1 MKMYFVGC
9 DDAERAHKLHVPDD
23 ITQGAMISANWL
35 KGRKGRINIKDC
47 PWIMDS
53 GAFSQ
58 VTSPKNMGDFEM
70 TPKQYVELAKRFE
83 DNGNLLCIVSQD
95 YMCEPSVIE
104 LLKEMG
110 FRKPG
115 INWVRKH
122 QQMTV
127 ERYIEVRDEAIKQG
141 LKAPVMPVLQGW
153 EVEDYVDHY
162 LLYRRMLSE
171 VSAER
176 TSYGRT
182 GIPRNNM
189 WHHPFHH
196 PSALGTPLLPEGQ
209 WVGIG
214 STCKRNTN
222 PEVVAQILDALEEQT
237 RSRWTRQPRGI
248 VTTMKVHLFGFKTT
262 GLKQSNIKDRIYSAD
277 SFAYDFADRYGGAPR
292 DRVSRAASAVR
303 YGQKIIHNNVQMDI
317 NLN

>member
-1 MKMYFVGC
+1 MKEYFTGT
-9 DDAERAHKLHVPDD
+9 DRMNEAHKFSYTERMPDGTD
-23 ITQGAMISANWL
+23 CQSGAMLSAYALRKRKSNPSV
-35 KGRKGRINIKDC
+35 GR
-47 PWIMDS
+47 WMLDS

-58 VTSPKNMGDFEM
+58 VTMFGDFIQSPAE
-70 TPKQYVELAKRFE
+70 YVRLAVSFQ
-83 DNGNLLCIVSQD
+83 DAGDLACIATQD
-95 YMCEPSVIE
+95 YMCEPSVIAK
-104 LLKEMG
+104 LQSQG
-110 FRKPG
+110 RAAS
-115 INWVRKH
+115 VRIH
-122 QQMTV
+122 QKKTV
-127 ERYIEVRDEAIKQG
+127 ERYIQIMDEGIKQG
-141 LKAPVMPVLQGW
+141 LKVPVMPVLQGW

-162 LLYRRMLSE
+162 LLYRRMLNE

-182 GIPRNNM
+182 GIPKNNM

-196 PSALGTPLLPEGQ
+196 PITLGTPHLPEGQ

-237 RSRWTRQPRGI
+237 RSQWTRQPRGI
-248 VTTMKVHLFGFKTT
+248 VTTMKVHLFGFKKT

-277 SFAYDFADRYGGAPR
+277 SFAYDLDDRMSGAKR
-292 DRVSRAASAVR
+292 TTRKRIKSGKRFGKS
-303 YGQKIIHNNVQMDI
+303 IIHNNVQMGI